1 MIGREWYAICVGTAL
16 GAMAACLYWR
26 LHADRL
32 TPRDE
37 SKLLAAFPLMLLLGV
52 VGAVVADALFTG
64 DWRAWCACGTRR
76 FGLTFMGFLLGVV
89 SFLVCYGRMSGI
101 GGAYLLNALL
111 PSLAL
116 GQAIGRIGCFLGGC
130 CYGVPCVWGVVYP
143 KGSIPYSVYGVEPL
157 FPVQL
162 VEASALFLLFAVCL
176 TVPFRRRWWVCLG
189 GVSAIRLGLDFFRG
203 DLPTCAGL
211 SPQQLVAV
219 GVLVALGVIGVRN
232 AGQRRPPRRRRYGGE
247 RIFARS
253 AAFVVC
259 E

>member
-16 GAMAACLYWR
+16 VAMAICLYWR
-26 LHADRL
+26 LRVDRL
-32 TPRDE
+32 NPRVE
-37 SKLLAAFPLMLLLGV
+37 SKLLAAFPLMLLVGV

-116 GQAIGRIGCFLGGC
+116 GQAIGRVGCFLGGC
-130 CYGVPCVWGVVYP
+130 CYGVPCAWGVVYP
-143 KGSIPYSVYGVEPL
+143 KGSLPYSVYGGTPL

-162 VEASALFLLFAVCL
+162 LEAGSLFLLFIVCL
-176 TVPFRRRWWVCLG
+176 IVPFHRRWWVYLG

-203 DLPTCAGL
+203 DLSTCAGL

-219 GVLVALGVIGVRN
+219 GVAHTRKRWREVDEG
-232 AGQRRPPRRRRYGGE
+232 
-247 RIFARS
+247 
-253 AAFVVC
+253 
-259 E
+259 

>member
-16 GAMAACLYWR
+16 VAMAICLYWR
-26 LHADRL
+26 LRVDRL

-37 SKLLAAFPLMLLLGV
+37 SKLLAAFPLMLLVGV

-64 DWRAWCACGTRR
+64 DWRAWRACGTRR

-89 SFLVCYGRMSGI
+89 PFLVCCGRMSGI

-111 PSLAL
+111 PLLAL

-130 CYGVPCVWGVVYP
+130 CYGVPCAWGVVYL
-143 KGSIPYSVYGVEPL
+143 KGSLPYSVYGGTPL

-162 VEASALFLLFAVCL
+162 VEAGSLFLLFIVCQI
-176 TVPFRRRWWVCLG
+176 VPFHCRWWVYLG

-203 DLPTCAGL
+203 DLPICAGL

-219 GVLVALGVIGVRN
+219 GVLVALGVIGVCN
-232 AGQRRPPRRRRYGGE
+232 AGQRLSWRPRRYGNE
-247 RIFARS
+247 RVFARS
-253 AAFVVC
+253 KC
-259 E
+259 TRIS